1 MFNYDLLDSGLAASA
16 RDSHLLVCS
25 MFVLQSCKGF
35 DKGTFHMWCC
45 TKRQCNIQY
54 TEQAIADLGYPMDA
68 GLEFLTCH
76 ELEPSGTEQDVGSS
90 SGSSRSY
97 LVVPLVAAALAVAT
111 LLTVAL
117 LVLWR
122 HRRAQHANRMK
133 ADEMQ
138 MQIGK
143 YMQQL
148 EKHREKSRNEQAELQ
163 KVKMQYKML
172 EMDLLANTASGKT
185 TSAKGVS
192 SEEKV
197 TEATVR
203 TQLNFLWPCSF
214 LLDQVK

>member
-1 MFNYDLLDSGLAASA
+1 MFI
-16 RDSHLLVCS
+16 
-25 MFVLQSCKGF
+25 LQSCQGF
-35 DKGTFHMWCC
+35 VPGFHMWCC

-54 TEQAIADLGYPMDA
+54 TDQAIEDLGYPMEDN
-68 GLEFLTCH
+68 LELLTCH
-76 ELEPSGTEQDVGSS
+76 ELQPSATAPTDSS
-90 SGSSRSY
+90 SSSSNRSD
-97 LVVPLVAAALAVAT
+97 LVVPLVASSLAVAT
-111 LLTVAL
+111 LLAVAV

-122 HRRAQHANRMK
+122 HRRAQRANRMK

-185 TSAKGVS
+185 AASAKAA
-192 SEEKV
+192 SEDKTA

-203 TQLNFLWPCSF
+203 SIDPPVPGFSHLSHKF
-214 LLDQVK
+214 LL

>member
-1 MFNYDLLDSGLAASA
+1 
-16 RDSHLLVCS
+16 

-35 DKGTFHMWCC
+35 QTDAFHMRCC
-45 TKRQCNIQY
+45 TKTQCNIQY
-54 TEQAIADLGYPMDA
+54 TEQAIEDLGYPMEDA
-68 GLEFLTCH
+68 LELLTCH
-76 ELEPSGTEQDVGSS
+76 EMLPSDSEEDVS
-90 SGSSRSY
+90 SGSSSRGSS
-97 LVVPLVAAALAVAT
+97 LVVPLVATGLAVAT
-111 LLTVAL
+111 ILTVAL

-122 HRRAQHANRMK
+122 HRRAQRANRMK

-185 TSAKGVS
+185 ATSAKGLAS
-192 SEEKV
+192 AEEKIA
-197 TEATVR
+197 TDATVR
-203 TQLNFLWPCSF
+203 PCCLIARSRAVFTVSVCNVLWLAVVIGSHCR
-214 LLDQVK
+214 